1 MPRVYTRTDPATR
14 FWAKVYKYRG
24 CWLWEGSKVRGRYG
38 QFAPRK
44 GQNVRPARYAWE
56 ATYGPLGAGMDLLRR
71 CSSPACVRPLPSG
84 SFFLPLGHACARWLT
99 IRHV

>member
-38 QFAPRK
+38 QFSPAK
-44 GQNVRPARYAWE
+44 GVNVRPARWAWE
-56 ATYGPLGAGMDLLRR
+56 AVYGPIPAGVVLRR
-71 CSSPACVRPLPSG
+71 RCGSPACVRPEHHAPGPRQVGHSR
-84 SFFLPLGHACARWLT
+84 PLMGVL
-99 IRHV
+99 